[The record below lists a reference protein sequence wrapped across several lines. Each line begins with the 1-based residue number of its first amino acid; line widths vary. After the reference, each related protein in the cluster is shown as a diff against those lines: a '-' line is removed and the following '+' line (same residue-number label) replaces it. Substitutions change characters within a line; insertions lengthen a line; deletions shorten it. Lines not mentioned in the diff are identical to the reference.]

1 MVMAPPVMAFASEEI
16 VPVKV
21 PSGPSANVALTFAGA
36 TSKLATWT
44 SATSKLT
51 SLTSATSKL
60 ATLTSATSKLATLTS
75 ATSKLATLTSATS
88 KLATLTSATSKL
100 TSLTSATSK
109 LTSLTSATSKLATLT
124 GTPAASSD
132 VLRAAGQALRAAL
145 MHRRPMTHV
154 ARSIRRH
161 ARHSEHGPRD
171 DKGHYKALPIDS
183 HIKLHKDSGPPGI
196 IGIDQILKFKQGNY
210 EDIATGVQGY
220 Q

>member
-1 MVMAPPVMAFASEEI
+1 MAFASEEI

-21 PSGPSANVALTFAGA
+21 PFGPTANAVLPLSRAFE
-36 TSKLATWT
+36 
-44 SATSKLT
+44 
-51 SLTSATSKL
+51 L
-60 ATLTSATSKLATLTS
+60 ATLSRAFELATLS
-75 ATSKLATLTSATS
+75 RAFELATLSRAFE
-88 KLATLTSATSKL
+88 LATLISATSKL

-124 GTPAASSD
+124 DTQVAPSD
-132 VLRAAGQALRAAL
+132 VLRAAGQALRASL

-161 ARHSEHGPRD
+161 ARHGEHRPRD
-171 DKGHYKALPIDS
+171 DQGHYKALPIDP
-183 HIKLHKDSGPPGI
+183 HIKLHTDSGPPGI

-210 EDIATGVQGY
+210 EDIATVVQGY

>member
-1 MVMAPPVMAFASEEI
+1 MAFASEEI

-21 PSGPSANVALTFAGA
+21 PFGSTANAVLPLSRAFE
-36 TSKLATWT
+36 LATLSRAFELAT
-44 SATSKLT
+44 LSRAFELATLISATSKLT
-51 SLTSATSKL
+51 S
-60 ATLTSATSKLATLTS
+60 
-75 ATSKLATLTSATS
+75 
-88 KLATLTSATSKL
+88 LTSATSKL

-124 GTPAASSD
+124 DTQVAPSD
-132 VLRAAGQALRAAL
+132 VLRAAGQALRASL

-161 ARHSEHGPRD
+161 ARHGEHRPRD
-171 DKGHYKALPIDS
+171 DQGHYKALPIDP
-183 HIKLHKDSGPPGI
+183 HIKLHTDSGPPGI

-210 EDIATGVQGY
+210 EDIATVVQGY